1 MSKVLI
7 IKTSHRAKS
16 NSDILADKVTDGAKD
31 AGHDVEVISLKDKTV
46 GFWII
51 LCLLVV
57 FTVTG
62 CRKPVNTESVS
73 EEVTIPNKDNE
84 EMTQARP
91 ELEEARNIDMA
102 TMESSKSEESMTD
115 SEERLAENMLKLF
128 INDEEIPVTWE
139 ENESVKALNNLAES
153 SPIIIDMSMYGGFEQ
168 VGSIGQSI
176 PRNDKQMTTSAG
188 DIVLYSGNQLVVFYG
203 SNSWAYTKLGHID
216 NKSEEELGR
225 LLGSGNVTITVSV
238 NE

>member
-1 MSKVLI
+1 MSLEKI
-7 IKTSHRAKS
+7 FYKKKCRA
-16 NSDILADKVTDGAKD
+16 
-31 AGHDVEVISLKDKTV
+31 
-46 GFWII
+46 WII

-73 EEVTIPNKDNE
+73 EAVTIPNKDNE

-91 ELEEARNIDMA
+91 ELEEASKVDMA

-115 SEERLAENMLKLF
+115 SEERLAENTLKLF

-139 ENESVKALNNLAES
+139 ENESVKAVNNLAES

-225 LLGSGNVTITVSV
+225 LLGSGNVSITVSV

>member
-1 MSKVLI
+1 MSLEKI
-7 IKTSHRAKS
+7 FYKKKCRA
-16 NSDILADKVTDGAKD
+16 
-31 AGHDVEVISLKDKTV
+31 
-46 GFWII
+46 WII

-73 EEVTIPNKDNE
+73 EAVTIPNKDNE

-91 ELEEARNIDMA
+91 ELKEARNIDMA

-216 NKSEEELGR
+216 NKTEEELGR

>member
-1 MSKVLI
+1 MTWVKQTEKKRKSRKLMSLEKI
-7 IKTSHRAKS
+7 FYKKKCRA
-16 NSDILADKVTDGAKD
+16 
-31 AGHDVEVISLKDKTV
+31 
-46 GFWII
+46 WII

-73 EEVTIPNKDNE
+73 EAVTIPNKDNE

-91 ELEEARNIDMA
+91 ELKEARNIDMA

-216 NKSEEELGR
+216 NKTEEELGR

>member
-1 MSKVLI
+1 MSLEKI
-7 IKTSHRAKS
+7 FYKKKCRA
-16 NSDILADKVTDGAKD
+16 
-31 AGHDVEVISLKDKTV
+31 
-46 GFWII
+46 WII

-73 EEVTIPNKDNE
+73 EAVSIPNKDNE

-91 ELEEARNIDMA
+91 ELEEARNIDTA

-115 SEERLAENMLKLF
+115 SEERLVENTLKLF

-139 ENESVKALNNLAES
+139 ENESVKAVNNLAES

>member
-1 MSKVLI
+1 MSLEKI
-7 IKTSHRAKS
+7 FYKKKCRA
-16 NSDILADKVTDGAKD
+16 
-31 AGHDVEVISLKDKTV
+31 
-46 GFWII
+46 WII

-73 EEVTIPNKDNE
+73 EAVTIPNKDNE

-91 ELEEARNIDMA
+91 ELKEARNIDMA

-216 NKSEEELGR
+216 NTSVEELEKCLVPGT
-225 LLGSGNVTITVSV
+225 LP
-238 NE
+238 